1 MIQMDVTAT
10 FFCPYQGG
18 FMELALISAR
28 QVVVFFMLIMV
39 GFFAVKAK
47 ALKPE
52 ARQHFSSLLV
62 SIVVPCMIVNSYITE
77 FDAEVFHGIVLAF
90 IHSFILIMIGLVI
103 AVLEARRMGKENA
116 AIFEFAMIFSNA
128 GYMGFPLIQA
138 LFGNEGLL
146 YASSYN
152 TVFNILIWTYGY
164 ARVSGQTD
172 AKKVVNTIVRTP
184 AMIAVVLGLF
194 IYLLQIPVPELIH
207 QPISQIGGLNTP
219 ISMMITGM
227 ILAGSDLSKVIRD
240 LAVAAV
246 ISIRLF
252 LIPAVCLLIYGVLH
266 ISFGMASEVVLLL
279 EACPCAAI
287 STVFA
292 VQFHYDEEKVAGAVI
307 LSTLLS
313 ILTLPI
319 TAYII
324 TTLL

>member
-1 MIQMDVTAT
+1 
-10 FFCPYQGG
+10 
-18 FMELALISAR
+18 MELALISIR
-28 QVVVFFMLIMV
+28 QVIVFFILIMT
-39 GFFAVKAK
+39 GFFAIKAK
-47 ALKPE
+47 VLKPE

-77 FDAEVFHGIVLAF
+77 FNPEVFHGIVLAF

-103 AVLEARRMGKENA
+103 AVLAARRMGVENR

-128 GYMGFPLIQA
+128 GYMGFTLIQA
-138 LFGNEGLL
+138 LFGNEGML

-152 TVFNILIWTYGY
+152 TVFNLLIWTYGY

-172 AKKVVNTIVRTP
+172 AKKVMNTIVRTP
-184 AMIAVVLGLF
+184 AMIAVVLGLV

-207 QPISQIGGLNTP
+207 QPISNIGGLNTP
-219 ISMMITGM
+219 LSMMITGM

-240 LAVAAV
+240 RAVTTV
-246 ISIRLF
+246 IGIRLF
-252 LIPAVCLLIYGVLH
+252 LIPAVCLLIYGILH

-287 STVFA
+287 SSVFA

-313 ILTLPI
+313 ILTLPL
-319 TAYII
+319 TAYVI
-324 TTLL
+324 TTII

>member
-1 MIQMDVTAT
+1 
-10 FFCPYQGG
+10 
-18 FMELALISAR
+18 MELALISAR

-103 AVLEARRMGKENA
+103 AVLAARRMGKDNA

-172 AKKVVNTIVRTP
+172 AKKVVNTIVRAP
-184 AMIAVVLGLF
+184 AMIAVVLGLV

-240 LAVAAV
+240 RAVAAV

-252 LIPAVCLLIYGVLH
+252 LIPSVCLLIYGFLH

>member
-1 MIQMDVTAT
+1 MIRMDVTAT

-39 GFFAVKAK
+39 GYFAVKTK

-103 AVLEARRMGKENA
+103 AVLAARRMGKDNA

-184 AMIAVVLGLF
+184 AMIAVVLGLV

-240 LAVAAV
+240 RAVAAV
-246 ISIRLF
+246 IGIRLF
-252 LIPAVCLLIYGVLH
+252 LIPAVCLLIYGFLH

-287 STVFA
+287 SSVFA

-319 TAYII
+319 TAYVI
-324 TTLL
+324 TTII

>member
-1 MIQMDVTAT
+1 
-10 FFCPYQGG
+10 
-18 FMELALISAR
+18 MELALISAR
-28 QVVVFFMLIMV
+28 QVVVFFMLIMT
-39 GFFAVKAK
+39 GYFAIKAK
-47 ALKPE
+47 VLTPE
-52 ARQHFSSLLV
+52 ARHHFSSLLV
-62 SIVVPCMIVNSYITE
+62 SIVVPCMIVNSYIAE

-103 AVLEARRMGKENA
+103 AVLAARRMRKDNR

-128 GYMGFPLIQA
+128 GYMGFPLI
-138 LFGNEGLL
+138 L

-172 AKKVVNTIVRTP
+172 AKKVVNTIVRSP
-184 AMIAVVLGLF
+184 AMIAVIVGLV
-194 IYLLQIPVPELIH
+194 IYLFQIPVPELIH

-240 LAVAAV
+240 RAVLA
-246 ISIRLF
+246 IIGIRLL
-252 LIPAVCLLIYGVLH
+252 LIPAVCLLIYGFLH

-319 TAYII
+319 TAFII

>member
-1 MIQMDVTAT
+1 
-10 FFCPYQGG
+10 
-18 FMELALISAR
+18 MELALISAR
-28 QVVVFFMLIMV
+28 QVIVFFILIMV
-39 GFFAVKAK
+39 GFFAVKTK

-62 SIVVPCMIVNSYITE
+62 SIGVPCMIVNSYITE
-77 FDAEVFHGIVLAF
+77 FNAEVFHGIVLAV

-103 AVLEARRMGKENA
+103 AVLAARRMGKENA

-152 TVFNILIWTYGY
+152 TVFNLMIWTYGY

-172 AKKVVNTIVRTP
+172 AKKVVNTIVRAP
-184 AMIAVVLGLF
+184 AMIAVVLGLA

-207 QPISQIGGLNTP
+207 QPISSIGGLNTP
-219 ISMMITGM
+219 ISMIITGM
-227 ILAGSDLSKVIRD
+227 ILAGSDLLRVIRD
-240 LAVAAV
+240 RAVTAV
-246 ISIRLF
+246 IGIRL
-252 LIPAVCLLIYGVLH
+252 LLTPAVCLLIYGVLH

-287 STVFA
+287 SSVFA

-324 TTLL
+324 TTFI

>member
-1 MIQMDVTAT
+1 
-10 FFCPYQGG
+10 
-18 FMELALISAR
+18 MELALISAR
-28 QVVVFFMLIMV
+28 QVVVFFMLIMT
-39 GFFAVKAK
+39 GYFAIKAK
-47 ALKPE
+47 VLTPE
-52 ARQHFSSLLV
+52 ARHHFSSLLV
-62 SIVVPCMIVNSYITE
+62 SIVVPCMIVNSYIAE

-103 AVLEARRMGKENA
+103 AVLAARRMGKDNR

-152 TVFNILIWTYGY
+152 TVFNILIWT
-164 ARVSGQTD
+164 D
-172 AKKVVNTIVRTP
+172 AKKVVNTIVRSP
-184 AMIAVVLGLF
+184 AMIAVVVGLVL
-194 IYLLQIPVPELIH
+194 YLFQIPVPELIH

-240 LAVAAV
+240 RAVLA
-246 ISIRLF
+246 IIGIRLL
-252 LIPAVCLLIYGVLH
+252 LIPAVCLLIYGFLH

-319 TAYII
+319 TAFII

>member
-1 MIQMDVTAT
+1 MIRMDVTAT

-39 GFFAVKAK
+39 GFFAVKSK

-103 AVLEARRMGKENA
+103 AVLAARRMGKDNA

-184 AMIAVVLGLF
+184 AMIAVVLGLV
-194 IYLLQIPVPELIH
+194 IYLLQIPVPELKGVDEG
-207 QPISQIGGLNTP
+207 PGADS
-219 ISMMITGM
+219 S
-227 ILAGSDLSKVIRD
+227 ADLTDRRAEYPDQHDDHRYDSR
-240 LAVAAV
+240 
-246 ISIRLF
+246 RL
-252 LIPAVCLLIYGVLH
+252 
-266 ISFGMASEVVLLL
+266 
-279 EACPCAAI
+279 
-287 STVFA
+287 
-292 VQFHYDEEKVAGAVI
+292 
-307 LSTLLS
+307 
-313 ILTLPI
+313 
-319 TAYII
+319 
-324 TTLL
+324 

>member
-1 MIQMDVTAT
+1 
-10 FFCPYQGG
+10 
-18 FMELALISAR
+18 MELALISAR
-28 QVVVFFMLIMV
+28 QVVVFFMLIMT
-39 GFFAVKAK
+39 GYFAIKAK
-47 ALKPE
+47 VLTPE
-52 ARQHFSSLLV
+52 ARHHFSSLLV
-62 SIVVPCMIVNSYITE
+62 SIVVPCMIVNSYIAE

-103 AVLEARRMGKENA
+103 AVLAARRMGKDNR

-172 AKKVVNTIVRTP
+172 AKKVVNTIVRSP
-184 AMIAVVLGLF
+184 AMIAVVVGLVL
-194 IYLLQIPVPELIH
+194 YLFQIPVPELIH

-240 LAVAAV
+240 RAVLT
-246 ISIRLF
+246 IIGIRLL
-252 LIPAVCLLIYGVLH
+252 LIPAVCLLIYGFLH

-319 TAYII
+319 TAFII

>member
-1 MIQMDVTAT
+1 MIRMDVTAT
-10 FFCPYQGG
+10 FFCPSQGG

-39 GFFAVKAK
+39 GLFAVKTK

-90 IHSFILIMIGLVI
+90 IHSFILIMIGLGI
-103 AVLEARRMGKENA
+103 AVLAARRMGKDNA

-184 AMIAVVLGLF
+184 AMIAVVLGLV

-240 LAVAAV
+240 RAVAAV
-246 ISIRLF
+246 IGIRLF
-252 LIPAVCLLIYGVLH
+252 LIPAVCLLIYGFLH

-313 ILTLPI
+313 ILTLPV
-319 TAYII
+319 TAFII

>member
-1 MIQMDVTAT
+1 MIRMDVTAT
-10 FFCPYQGG
+10 FFCPYEGG

-28 QVVVFFMLIMV
+28 QVIVFFILIMT

-77 FDAEVFHGIVLAF
+77 FNAEVFHGIVLAF

-103 AVLEARRMGKENA
+103 AVLAARRMGKENA

-152 TVFNILIWTYGY
+152 TVFNLMIWTYGY

-184 AMIAVVLGLF
+184 AMIAVVLGLV

-207 QPISQIGGLNTP
+207 QPISSIGGLNTP
-219 ISMMITGM
+219 LSMMITGM

-240 LAVAAV
+240 RAVTTV
-246 ISIRLF
+246 IGIRLF
-252 LIPAVCLLIYGVLH
+252 LIPAVCLLIYGILH

-287 STVFA
+287 SSVFA

-319 TAYII
+319 TAYVI
-324 TTLL
+324 TTII

>member
-1 MIQMDVTAT
+1 
-10 FFCPYQGG
+10 
-18 FMELALISAR
+18 MELALISAR
-28 QVVVFFMLIMV
+28 QVIVFFILIMV
-39 GFFAVKAK
+39 GFFAVKTK

-77 FDAEVFHGIVLAF
+77 FNAEVFHGIVLAF

-103 AVLEARRMGKENA
+103 AVLAARRMGKENA

-152 TVFNILIWTYGY
+152 TVFNLMIWTYGY

-172 AKKVVNTIVRTP
+172 AKKVVNTIVRAP
-184 AMIAVVLGLF
+184 AMIAVVLGLA

-207 QPISQIGGLNTP
+207 QPISSIGGLNTP
-219 ISMMITGM
+219 ISMIITGM
-227 ILAGSDLSKVIRD
+227 ILAGSDLLRVIRD
-240 LAVAAV
+240 RAVTAV
-246 ISIRLF
+246 IGIRL
-252 LIPAVCLLIYGVLH
+252 LLTPAVCLLIYGVLH

-287 STVFA
+287 SSVFA

-324 TTLL
+324 TTFI

>member
-1 MIQMDVTAT
+1 MIRMDVTAT

-39 GFFAVKAK
+39 GFFAIKAK

-103 AVLEARRMGKENA
+103 AVLAARRMGKENA

-184 AMIAVVLGLF
+184 AMIAVVLGLV

-240 LAVAAV
+240 RAVAAV
-246 ISIRLF
+246 ISIRLI

>member
-1 MIQMDVTAT
+1 MIRMDVTAT

-39 GFFAVKAK
+39 GFFAIKSK

-77 FDAEVFHGIVLAF
+77 FNAEVFHGIVLAF

-103 AVLEARRMGKENA
+103 AVLAARRMGKENA

-184 AMIAVVLGLF
+184 AMIAVVLGLV

-240 LAVAAV
+240 RAVAAV
-246 ISIRLF
+246 IGIRLF
-252 LIPAVCLLIYGVLH
+252 LIPAVCLLIYGFLH

-319 TAYII
+319 TAFII

>member
-1 MIQMDVTAT
+1 
-10 FFCPYQGG
+10 
-18 FMELALISAR
+18 MELALISIR
-28 QVVVFFMLIMV
+28 QVIVFFILIMT
-39 GFFAVKAK
+39 GFFAIKAK
-47 ALKPE
+47 VLKPE

-77 FDAEVFHGIVLAF
+77 FNPEVFHGIVLEF

-103 AVLEARRMGKENA
+103 AVLAARRMGVENR

-138 LFGNEGLL
+138 LFGNEGML

-152 TVFNILIWTYGY
+152 TVFNLLIWTYGY

-172 AKKVVNTIVRTP
+172 AKKVMNTIVRTP
-184 AMIAVVLGLF
+184 AMIAVVLGLV

-207 QPISQIGGLNTP
+207 QPISNIGGLNTP
-219 ISMMITGM
+219 LSMMITGM

-240 LAVAAV
+240 RAVTTV
-246 ISIRLF
+246 IGIRLF
-252 LIPAVCLLIYGVLH
+252 LIPAVCLLIYGILH

-287 STVFA
+287 SSVFA

-313 ILTLPI
+313 ILTLPL

-324 TTLL
+324 TTII

>member
-1 MIQMDVTAT
+1 MIRMDVTAT

-39 GFFAVKAK
+39 GFFAIKSK

-77 FDAEVFHGIVLAF
+77 FNAEVFHGIVLAF

-103 AVLEARRMGKENA
+103 AVLAARRMGKENA

-184 AMIAVVLGLF
+184 AMIAVVLGLV

-240 LAVAAV
+240 RAVAAV
-246 ISIRLF
+246 IGIRLF
-252 LIPAVCLLIYGVLH
+252 LIPAVCLLIYGFLH

-313 ILTLPI
+313 ILTLPV
-319 TAYII
+319 TAFII

>member
-1 MIQMDVTAT
+1 MIRMDVTAT
-10 FFCPYQGG
+10 FFCPSQGG

-39 GFFAVKAK
+39 GFFAVKTK

-90 IHSFILIMIGLVI
+90 IHSFILIMIGLGI
-103 AVLEARRMGKENA
+103 AVLAARRMGKDNA

-184 AMIAVVLGLF
+184 AMIAVVLGLV

-240 LAVAAV
+240 RAVAAV
-246 ISIRLF
+246 IGIRLF
-252 LIPAVCLLIYGVLH
+252 LIPAVCLLIYGFLH

-313 ILTLPI
+313 ILTLPV
-319 TAYII
+319 TAFII

>member
-1 MIQMDVTAT
+1 MIRMDVTAT

-103 AVLEARRMGKENA
+103 AVLAARRMGKDNA

-172 AKKVVNTIVRTP
+172 AKKVVNTIVRAP
-184 AMIAVVLGLF
+184 AMIAVVLGLV

-240 LAVAAV
+240 RAVTTV
-246 ISIRLF
+246 IGIRLF
-252 LIPAVCLLIYGVLH
+252 LIPAVCLLIYGILH

-324 TTLL
+324 TTII

>member
-1 MIQMDVTAT
+1 
-10 FFCPYQGG
+10 
-18 FMELALISAR
+18 MELALISAR

-39 GFFAVKAK
+39 GYFAIRTK

-62 SIVVPCMIVNSYITE
+62 SIVVPCMIVNSYIAE
-77 FDAEVFHGIVLAF
+77 YDAEVFHGIVLAF
-90 IHSFILIMIGLVI
+90 VHSFILIMIGLII
-103 AVLEARRMGKENA
+103 AVLAARRMGADNR

-164 ARVSGQTD
+164 ARISGQVEVKQLTR
-172 AKKVVNTIVRTP
+172 TIVRSP
-184 AMIAVVLGLF
+184 AMIAVVVGLV
-194 IYLLQIPVPELIH
+194 IYLFQIPVPELIH

-219 ISMMITGM
+219 ISMIITGI

-240 LAVAAV
+240 RAVLAIIA
-246 ISIRLF
+246 IRLL
-252 LIPAVCLLIYGVLH
+252 LIPAVCLLIYGCLH

-287 STVFA
+287 SSVFA

-324 TTLL
+324 TTIM

>member
-1 MIQMDVTAT
+1 MIRMDVTAT

-39 GFFAVKAK
+39 GFFAIKSK

-103 AVLEARRMGKENA
+103 AVLAARRMGKDNA

-184 AMIAVVLGLF
+184 AMIAVVLGLV

-207 QPISQIGGLNTP
+207 QPVSNIGGLNTP
-219 ISMMITGM
+219 LSMMITGM

-240 LAVAAV
+240 RAVTTV
-246 ISIRLF
+246 IGIRLF
-252 LIPAVCLLIYGVLH
+252 LIPAVCLLIYGILH

-324 TTLL
+324 TTII

>member
-1 MIQMDVTAT
+1 MIRMDVTAT
-10 FFCPYQGG
+10 FFCPSQGG

-39 GFFAVKAK
+39 GFFAVKTK

-90 IHSFILIMIGLVI
+90 IHSFILIMIGLGI
-103 AVLEARRMGKENA
+103 AVLAARRMGKDNA
-116 AIFEFAMIFSNA
+116 VIFEFAMIFSNA

-184 AMIAVVLGLF
+184 AMIAVVLGLV

-240 LAVAAV
+240 RAVAAV
-246 ISIRLF
+246 IGIRLF
-252 LIPAVCLLIYGVLH
+252 LIPAVCLLIYGFLH

-313 ILTLPI
+313 ILTLPV
-319 TAYII
+319 TAFII

>member
-1 MIQMDVTAT
+1 MIRMDVTAT

-77 FDAEVFHGIVLAF
+77 FDAEVFHGIMLAF
-90 IHSFILIMIGLVI
+90 IHSFILIMIGLII
-103 AVLEARRMGKENA
+103 AVLAARRMGKDNA

-184 AMIAVVLGLF
+184 AMIAVVLGLV

-240 LAVAAV
+240 RAVAAV

-313 ILTLPI
+313 ILTLPV
-319 TAYII
+319 TAFII